1 MPIGKDRETDLY
13 TIPSEIPSREFAEC
27 WIAAGSHLNTKLKE
41 ADRVWP
47 HGPDFA
53 WYKADLN
60 PGFLEHLSFRLGNQA
75 FFVRLQDADGK
86 VEGPGTVGG
95 LLRVAGGW
103 KGIPC
108 LLPMRRTSETW
119 RPEFTGWGL
128 IHPQTKHAIDAQG
141 LVSSEAVEM
150 TDWEIHDF
158 AVATVCASLEKNGF
172 KIISS
177 ARDPE
182 VYPSIWFRTKDGT
195 PSWVLVG
202 GYRFPVD
209 PRSQRPLLPSNW
221 RKVGHLCANV
231 APKMSGGS
239 STPSKTRGYFA
250 PISIGRT
257 DEEGNPKPLLRGY
270 RLSHNFRG
278 LSYCYTQDFEP
289 EHEDS

>member
-1 MPIGKDRETDLY
+1 MIEFVVRSLMVSN
-13 TIPSEIPSREFAEC
+13 PS
-27 WIAAGSHLNTKLKE
+27 
-41 ADRVWP
+41 
-47 HGPDFA
+47 
-53 WYKADLN
+53 
-60 PGFLEHLSFRLGNQA
+60 FLEHLSFRLGNQA

-108 LLPMRRTSETW
+108 LLPMRRTSGTW

-128 IHPQTKHAIDAQG
+128 IDVQTKHAIDAQR
-141 LVSSEAVEM
+141 LVSSDAVEM

-158 AVATVCASLEKNGF
+158 AVGTVCASLERDGI

-182 VYPSIWFRTKDGT
+182 VYPSIWFRRKDGT
-195 PSWVLVG
+195 ASWVLVEA
-202 GYRFPVD
+202 YRYPVD
-209 PRSQRPLLPSNW
+209 SRSQARPSNW
-221 RKVGHLCANV
+221 AKVGHLCANV

-239 STPSKTRGYFA
+239 STPSKTRGYFT

-257 DEEGNPKPLLRGY
+257 DESFEGNPKPLLRGY
-270 RLSHNFRG
+270 QLSHSFHG
-278 LSYCYTQDFEP
+278 LSCCYTQDFEP
-289 EHEDS
+289 EHEDL